1 VLDWIHRPHAV
12 ERPARESVYN
22 NNVGMLQNE
31 NSQAASLPSSEP
43 APPAPRTES
52 HPDPPAARAAIW
64 GALSW
69 ARDLA
74 FSILIAVI
82 LIVFIYQ
89 PVKVEGTSM
98 MPTLTDQERIFINKF
113 TYHYG
118 LGEIQRGDMVVFWYP
133 LDTSKSYIK
142 RIIGVPGDTIK
153 IADGDVYVNGKRLI
167 EDYVPD
173 INRDRNS
180 WGPKEVPA
188 DRYFVLGDHRNSSND
203 SRNWGFVERKYIY
216 GKAVFVYWPLDKM
229 GRLK

>member
-1 VLDWIHRPHAV
+1 
-12 ERPARESVYN
+12 
-22 NNVGMLQNE
+22 MLENE
-31 NSQAASLPSSEP
+31 NARAEAVPTPEP
-43 APPAPRTES
+43 AAGAES
-52 HPDPPAARAAIW
+52 PRAALW

-74 FSILIAVI
+74 FSLLIAVI

-98 MPTLTDQERIFINKF
+98 MPTLANEERIFINKF

-142 RIIGVPGDTIK
+142 RIIGVPGDLVRIEE
-153 IADGDVYVNGKRLI
+153 GDVYVNGNPLV
-167 EDYVPD
+167 EEYVPD
-173 INRDRNS
+173 IYRDRNS
-180 WGPKEVPA
+180 WGPQRVPQGE
-188 DRYFVLGDHRNSSND
+188 YFVLGDHRNSSND
-203 SRNWGFVERKYIY
+203 SRAWGFVDRKYIY
-216 GKAVFVYWPLDKM
+216 GKAVFVYWPPDKM